1 MEFSHE
7 LAMVLYQSAE
17 PFAVDFDDAWRWI
30 GWRKKQDGKDVLLQ
44 NFKEGEDFLR
54 KGVKSPSGGRPGEW
68 IALTVN
74 CFKQLGM
81 MAGTEK
87 GRNIRDYFIECERRW
102 KEESSRQSLIQPTA
116 EHPEPKVIIDSVSM
130 VLSIAGINP
139 NLIAGVAAN
148 AVADYYP
155 ALKPAMELVKKEL
168 PIAIEE
174 KLVTVTD
181 LAAVYSDR
189 VGRKVTAQAMN
200 KLLQEAGLQEPTGSK
215 NPAWQPTARGAEFG
229 QVILNTAKGHD
240 RTVQQ
245 LRWYPSVIDQLAS

>member
-1 MEFSHE
+1 MSTLSVFDFKGH
-7 LAMVLYQSAE
+7 
-17 PFAVDFDDAWRWI
+17 AVRILGTPDRPLWVA
-30 GWRKKQDGKDVLLQ
+30 QDVCDVLGVESAASSTRTFDSDEKDMHDLHTLGGVQ
-44 NFKEGEDFLR
+44 KTLVVTEPGLYRLIFKSKKSSAKEFQRWVFHVVLPEIR
-54 KGVKSPSGGRPGEW
+54 KTGKF
-68 IALTVN
+68 T
-74 CFKQLGM
+74 
-81 MAGTEK
+81 
-87 GRNIRDYFIECERRW
+87 
-102 KEESSRQSLIQPTA
+102 IQPTV
-116 EHPEPKVIIDSVSM
+116 EHPEPKMIADSVNM

-215 NPAWQPTARGAEFG
+215 NPAWQPTVRGAEFG